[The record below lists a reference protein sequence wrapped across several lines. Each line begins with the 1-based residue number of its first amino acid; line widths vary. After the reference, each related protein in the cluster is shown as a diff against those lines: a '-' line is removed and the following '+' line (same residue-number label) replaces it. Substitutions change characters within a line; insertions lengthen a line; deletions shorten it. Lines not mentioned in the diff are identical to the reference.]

1 MILDQSFQFLSS
13 TIWKN
18 ALQNYRK
25 RKKKL
30 LLKGNADNFEAK
42 QNKQINKQTTTR
54 VMEKLNWWL
63 EIIPG
68 FLSSINKPEVN
79 FVVNTDAT
87 KSG

>member
-1 MILDQSFQFLSS
+1 MDQSFLFFSS

-25 RKKKL
+25 REKKL
-30 LLKGNADNFEAK
+30 LKENADNFEAN

-54 VMEKLNWWL
+54 VMEELNWWL
-63 EIIPG
+63 ETIPG
-68 FLSSINKPEVN
+68 YLNSINKPEVN

>member
-30 LLKGNADNFEAK
+30 LLKENADNFEAK

-68 FLSSINKPEVN
+68 CLSSINKPEVN

>member
-1 MILDQSFQFLSS
+1 M
-13 TIWKN
+13 
-18 ALQNYRK
+18 
-25 RKKKL
+25 
-30 LLKGNADNFEAK
+30 LLKENADNFEAK

-68 FLSSINKPEVN
+68 YLSSINKPEVN

-87 KSG
+87 KSEWRMTNGESPTRVICSE

>member
-1 MILDQSFQFLSS
+1 M
-13 TIWKN
+13 
-18 ALQNYRK
+18 
-25 RKKKL
+25 
-30 LLKGNADNFEAK
+30 LLKENADNFEAK

-68 FLSSINKPEVN
+68 YLSSINKPEVN

-87 KSG
+87 KSGWRMTNGESPTRVICSE